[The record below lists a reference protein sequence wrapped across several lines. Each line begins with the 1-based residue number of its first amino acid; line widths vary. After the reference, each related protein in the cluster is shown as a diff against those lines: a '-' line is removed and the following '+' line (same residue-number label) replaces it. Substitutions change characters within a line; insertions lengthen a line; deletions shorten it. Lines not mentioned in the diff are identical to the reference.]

1 VACPICRG
9 AGVLRRDVP
18 ITHPDFGTLVDCAC
32 RVEARQARRW
42 RDALGQ
48 SGIGRANEGKTFE
61 NYDRQWQPVA
71 WDYCRRFARDAAG
84 WLVLWGHAGNGKT
97 HLLSA
102 IANTLARAERRP
114 IYASADDLIGNLQE
128 GYGAGDF
135 ADRLARWREA
145 DVLLLDDLGTEGLTD
160 DRASLLFRVLNH
172 RYNERA
178 PLVVATNL
186 KPGDLPARL
195 DSRLR
200 DEQLAAQVTLRTG
213 DYRRRGP
220 K

>member
-1 VACPICRG
+1 MACPICRG
-9 AGVLRRDVP
+9 AGALRREVP
-18 ITHPDFGTLVDCAC
+18 VTHPDFGTLVECAC
-32 RVEARQARRW
+32 RIEARRERQYRAAIA
-42 RDALGQ
+42 DA
-48 SGIGRANEGKTFE
+48 GIGRANEHKTFE
-61 NYDRQWQPVA
+61 NYDRSWQPVG
-71 WDYCRRFARDAAG
+71 WDYCRRFAANPQG
-84 WLVLWGHAGNGKT
+84 WVVLWGHAGNGKT

-102 IANTLARAERRP
+102 IANTLAHAGRRP
-114 IYASADDLIGNLQE
+114 IYASADDLIGNLQS

-135 ADRLARWREA
+135 DDRLASWREA

-213 DYRRRGP
+213 DYRRRG
-220 K
+220 KK